1 MIEISKTRIAM
12 LQNFKK
18 KTNLRKE
25 NSYTRFRSLH
35 NRGFRYAMMNL
46 HSIQK
51 VQFPS
56 ASKIKN

>member
-35 NRGFRYAMMNL
+35 NRGFRYAMMN
-46 HSIQK
+46 
-51 VQFPS
+51 
-56 ASKIKN
+56 